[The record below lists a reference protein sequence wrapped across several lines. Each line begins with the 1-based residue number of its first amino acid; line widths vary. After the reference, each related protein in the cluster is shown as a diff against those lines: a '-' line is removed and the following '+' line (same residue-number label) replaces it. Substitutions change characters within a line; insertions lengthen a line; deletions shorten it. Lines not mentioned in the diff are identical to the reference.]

1 MVPIPYIS
9 SLAFVRNARLIHIST
24 ILFQEP
30 CFCSVVTFEL
40 LTLFINSSPLLSLS
54 LSSRSYSW
62 IEPYLYYQPG
72 VLSYSYISMTLI
84 TNRMEN
90 YLKCSTNIKTNIPR
104 PDIYVYLV
112 TLLGRKLVHCNIFHN
127 ELLLL
132 VCVV

>member
-62 IEPYLYYQPG
+62 IEPYLYY
-72 VLSYSYISMTLI
+72 
-84 TNRMEN
+84 
-90 YLKCSTNIKTNIPR
+90 
-104 PDIYVYLV
+104 
-112 TLLGRKLVHCNIFHN
+112 
-127 ELLLL
+127 
-132 VCVV
+132 